1 MDAGL
6 KSVRA
11 QAIYGLMCWA
21 GGAKVPREG
30 LEGWGS
36 RRGVK
41 AGFNSGFARAN
52 HVARLRYDVAE
63 TSSRALAN
71 HASAFGRAV

>member
-1 MDAGL
+1 MQWRKEEGEREGGMMDAGL

-52 HVARLRYDVAE
+52 HVARLPER
-63 TSSRALAN
+63 
-71 HASAFGRAV
+71 